1 MVCMWRKITET
12 INAAK
17 EDEILTKVMLQTL
30 NTGYKQW
37 LENPDRNTNGYEYE
51 QSFVE
56 QMQKM
61 GKELFQDSIGEQPA
75 SRNLK
80 KKSKLPLGK

>member
-1 MVCMWRKITET
+1 MELEKATKIFQE
-12 INAAK
+12 N
-17 EDEILTKVMLQTL
+17 
-30 NTGYKQW
+30 YKQW
-37 LENPDRNTNGYEYE
+37 LENPDRNTTGYGYE

-61 GKELFQDSIGEQPA
+61 EKELFQDSIGELPA

-80 KKSKLPLGK
+80 KKSKPPLGK

>member
-1 MVCMWRKITET
+1 MDLERATKIFQQNYE
-12 INAAK
+12 
-17 EDEILTKVMLQTL
+17 
-30 NTGYKQW
+30 QW
-37 LENPDRNTNGYEYE
+37 LNNPSRNNNGYEYE

-61 GKELFQDSIGEQPA
+61 EKELFQDSVGERPT

-80 KKSKLPLGK
+80 KKSRPLLGK